1 MNLNE
6 KIREVDSKKY
16 VVKKCPGCGKI
27 FYISAVDMDKRFQ
40 NGYVPIFCNIKCQ
53 LRFSEQR

>member
-1 MNLNE
+1 MLGVINME
-6 KIREVDSKKY
+6 M
-16 VVKKCPGCGKI
+16 VKRKCPGCGKI
-27 FYISAVDMDKRFQ
+27 FYISTVDMDKRFQ